1 MGTINEKDGVSNV
14 VFLAV
19 ASSSMFPF
27 EVFRSGAAAANLL
40 QRPSH
45 EFTPLIPEPV
55 VFPKLIGTLRNNR
68 GIFVHETM
76 LSLLVA
82 GRQQGCKPTKSS
94 NELLET
100 TKRFHEI
107 KPYRLLRHWGKQVL
121 C

>member
-1 MGTINEKDGVSNV
+1 
-14 VFLAV
+14 
-19 ASSSMFPF
+19 MFPF

-55 VFPKLIGTLRNNR
+55 VFRKLIGTLRNNR

-82 GRQQGCKPTKSS
+82 GRQQGCNPYEEFKRIARN
-94 NELLET
+94 NETISRDQAVPAVAPL
-100 TKRFHEI
+100 
-107 KPYRLLRHWGKQVL
+107 G
-121 C
+121 